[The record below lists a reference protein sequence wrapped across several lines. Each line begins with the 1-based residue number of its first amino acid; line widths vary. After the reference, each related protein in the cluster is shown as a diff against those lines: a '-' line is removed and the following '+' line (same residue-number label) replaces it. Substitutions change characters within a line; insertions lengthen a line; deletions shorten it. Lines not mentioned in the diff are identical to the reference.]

1 MIILGIDPGIAIVGY
16 GVVEFKNSHFV
27 TLAHGS
33 IQTPAH
39 TEVEARLES
48 IYNELHDLITM
59 YHPSEMAIEEL
70 FFGANH
76 TTMVPVAEA
85 RGVILL
91 CARQHG
97 LNIAEY
103 TPGQVKQ
110 SVVGY
115 GSADKKQVM
124 KMVGLLLRLTET
136 PKLDDTCDA
145 LAIAVCHAN
154 CTGSRVK
161 NYFNQSTYNDIQA
174 LKKPH

>member
-16 GVVEFKNSHFV
+16 GIIEYKNSRFV

-39 TEVEARLES
+39 TDVEARLEM
-48 IYNELHDLITM
+48 IYNELTDLIKI
-59 YHPSEMAIEEL
+59 YHPEEMAIEEL
-70 FFGANH
+70 FFNTNH

-91 CARQHG
+91 CAKQNG
-97 LNIAEY
+97 LSVAEY
-103 TPGQVKQ
+103 TPLQVKQ

-115 GSADKKQVM
+115 GKAVKKQVM
-124 KMVGLLLRLTET
+124 HMVSLLLRLEQT

-154 CTGSRVK
+154 CTGSRVRDFH
-161 NYFNQSTYNDIQA
+161 NARQ
-174 LKKPH
+174 

>member
-16 GVVEFKNSHFV
+16 GVIEFKNSRFV

-39 TEVEARLES
+39 TDVEARLEMIYDELDS
-48 IYNELHDLITM
+48 IIKM
-59 YHPSEMAIEEL
+59 YHPTEMAIEEL
-70 FFGANH
+70 FFNTNH

-91 CARQHG
+91 CAKQNG
-97 LNIAEY
+97 LRVAEY
-103 TPGQVKQ
+103 TPLQVKQ

-115 GSADKKQVM
+115 GRAVKKQVM
-124 KMVGLLLRLTET
+124 HMVSLLLKLETT

-145 LAIAVCHAN
+145 LAIAICHSN
-154 CTGSRVK
+154 CSGSRVQGF
-161 NYFNQSTYNDIQA
+161 YNQR
-174 LKKPH
+174 

>member
-16 GVVEFKNSHFV
+16 GVIEFKNSRFV

-39 TEVEARLES
+39 TDVEARLEMIYDELDS
-48 IYNELHDLITM
+48 IIKM
-59 YHPSEMAIEEL
+59 YHPTEMAIEEL
-70 FFGANH
+70 FFNTNH

-91 CARQHG
+91 CAKRNG
-97 LNIAEY
+97 LRVAEY
-103 TPGQVKQ
+103 TPLQVKQ

-115 GSADKKQVM
+115 GRAVKKQVM
-124 KMVGLLLRLTET
+124 HMVSLLLKLEST

-145 LAIAVCHAN
+145 LAIAICHAN
-154 CTGSRVK
+154 CSGSRVQGF
-161 NYFNQSTYNDIQA
+161 YNQR
-174 LKKPH
+174 L

>member
-16 GVVEFKNSHFV
+16 GVIEYKNSRFV

-39 TEVEARLES
+39 TDVEARLEMIYDELDS
-48 IYNELHDLITM
+48 IIKM
-59 YHPSEMAIEEL
+59 YHPTEMAIEEL
-70 FFGANH
+70 FFNTNH

-91 CARQHG
+91 CAKRNG
-97 LNIAEY
+97 LRVAEY
-103 TPGQVKQ
+103 TPLQVKQ

-115 GSADKKQVM
+115 GRAVKKQVM
-124 KMVGLLLRLTET
+124 HMVSLLLKLEST

-145 LAIAVCHAN
+145 LAIAICHAN
-154 CTGSRVK
+154 CSGSRVQGF
-161 NYFNQSTYNDIQA
+161 YNQR
-174 LKKPH
+174 L

>member
-16 GVVEFKNSHFV
+16 GVVEYKNSRFV

-39 TEVEARLES
+39 TDVEARLEMIYDELDS
-48 IYNELHDLITM
+48 IIKM
-59 YHPSEMAIEEL
+59 YHPTEMAIEEL
-70 FFGANH
+70 FFNTNH

-91 CARQHG
+91 CAKRNG
-97 LNIAEY
+97 LRVAEY
-103 TPGQVKQ
+103 TPLQVKQ

-115 GSADKKQVM
+115 GRAVKKQVM
-124 KMVGLLLRLTET
+124 HMVSLLLKLETT

-145 LAIAVCHAN
+145 LAIAICHAN
-154 CTGSRVK
+154 CSGSRVQGF
-161 NYFNQSTYNDIQA
+161 YNQR
-174 LKKPH
+174 L

>member
-16 GVVEFKNSHFV
+16 GVIEFKNSRFV

-39 TEVEARLES
+39 TDVEARLEMIYDELDS
-48 IYNELHDLITM
+48 IIRM
-59 YHPSEMAIEEL
+59 YHPTEMAIEEL
-70 FFGANH
+70 FFNTNH

-91 CARQHG
+91 CAKRNG
-97 LNIAEY
+97 LRVAEY
-103 TPGQVKQ
+103 TPLQVKQ

-115 GSADKKQVM
+115 GRAVKKQVM
-124 KMVGLLLRLTET
+124 HMVSLLLKLEST

-145 LAIAVCHAN
+145 LAIAICHAN
-154 CTGSRVK
+154 CSGSRVQGF
-161 NYFNQSTYNDIQA
+161 YNQR
-174 LKKPH
+174 L

>member
-16 GVVEFKNSHFV
+16 GVIEYKNSRFV

-39 TEVEARLES
+39 TDVEARLEMIYDELDS
-48 IYNELHDLITM
+48 IIKM
-59 YHPSEMAIEEL
+59 YHPTEMAIEEL
-70 FFGANH
+70 FFNTNH

-91 CARQHG
+91 CAKRNG
-97 LNIAEY
+97 LRVAEY
-103 TPGQVKQ
+103 TPLQVKQ

-115 GSADKKQVM
+115 GRAVKKQVM
-124 KMVGLLLRLTET
+124 HMVSLLLKLETT

-145 LAIAVCHAN
+145 LAIAICHAN
-154 CTGSRVK
+154 CSGSRVQGF
-161 NYFNQSTYNDIQA
+161 YNQR
-174 LKKPH
+174 L

>member
-16 GVVEFKNSHFV
+16 GVIEFKNSRFV

-39 TEVEARLES
+39 TDVEARLEMIYDELDS
-48 IYNELHDLITM
+48 IIKM
-59 YHPSEMAIEEL
+59 YHPTEMAIEEL
-70 FFGANH
+70 FFNTNH

-91 CARQHG
+91 CAKQNG
-97 LNIAEY
+97 LRVAVY
-103 TPGQVKQ
+103 TPLQVKQ

-115 GSADKKQVM
+115 GRAVKKQVM
-124 KMVGLLLRLTET
+124 HMVSLLLKLETT

-145 LAIAVCHAN
+145 LAIAICHAN
-154 CTGSRVK
+154 CSGSRVQGF
-161 NYFNQSTYNDIQA
+161 YNQR
-174 LKKPH
+174 L

>member
-16 GVVEFKNSHFV
+16 GVIEFKNSRFV

-39 TEVEARLES
+39 TDVEARLEMIYDELDS
-48 IYNELHDLITM
+48 IIKM
-59 YHPSEMAIEEL
+59 YHPTEMAIEEL
-70 FFGANH
+70 FFNTNH

-91 CARQHG
+91 CAKRNG
-97 LNIAEY
+97 LRVAEY
-103 TPGQVKQ
+103 TPLQVKQ

-115 GSADKKQVM
+115 GRAVKKQVM
-124 KMVGLLLRLTET
+124 HMVSLLLKLETT

-145 LAIAVCHAN
+145 LAIAICHAN
-154 CTGSRVK
+154 CSGSRVHGF
-161 NYFNQSTYNDIQA
+161 YNQR
-174 LKKPH
+174 

>member
-1 MIILGIDPGIAIVGY
+1 MIRLGIDPGIAIVGY
-16 GVVEFKNSHFV
+16 GIIEYKNSRFV

-39 TEVEARLES
+39 TNVEARLEM
-48 IYNELHDLITM
+48 IYNELTDLIKI
-59 YHPSEMAIEEL
+59 YHPEEMAIEEL
-70 FFGANH
+70 FFNTNH

-91 CARQHG
+91 CAKQNG
-97 LNIAEY
+97 LHVAEY
-103 TPGQVKQ
+103 TPLQVKQ

-115 GSADKKQVM
+115 GKAVKKQVM
-124 KMVGLLLRLTET
+124 HMVSLLLRLEQT

-154 CTGSRVK
+154 CTGSRVRDFH
-161 NYFNQSTYNDIQA
+161 NARQ
-174 LKKPH
+174 

>member
-16 GVVEFKNSHFV
+16 GVVEYRNSRFV

-39 TEVEARLES
+39 TDVEARLEMIYDELDS
-48 IYNELHDLITM
+48 IIKI
-59 YHPSEMAIEEL
+59 YHPTEMAIEEL
-70 FFGANH
+70 FFNTNH

-91 CARQHG
+91 CAKRNG
-97 LNIAEY
+97 LRVAEY
-103 TPGQVKQ
+103 TPLQVKQ

-115 GSADKKQVM
+115 GRAVKKQVM
-124 KMVGLLLRLTET
+124 HMVSLLLKLETT

-145 LAIAVCHAN
+145 LAIAICHAN
-154 CTGSRVK
+154 CSGSRVQGF
-161 NYFNQSTYNDIQA
+161 YNQR
-174 LKKPH
+174 L

>member
-16 GVVEFKNSHFV
+16 GVIKFKNSRFV

-39 TEVEARLES
+39 TDVEARLEMIYDELDS
-48 IYNELHDLITM
+48 IIKM
-59 YHPSEMAIEEL
+59 YHPTEMAIEEL
-70 FFGANH
+70 FFNTNH

-91 CARQHG
+91 CAKQNG
-97 LNIAEY
+97 LRVAEY
-103 TPGQVKQ
+103 TPLQVKQ

-115 GSADKKQVM
+115 GRAVKKQVM
-124 KMVGLLLRLTET
+124 HMVSLLLKLETT

-145 LAIAVCHAN
+145 LAIAICHAN
-154 CTGSRVK
+154 CSGSRVQGF
-161 NYFNQSTYNDIQA
+161 YNQR
-174 LKKPH
+174 L

>member
-16 GVVEFKNSHFV
+16 GVVEFKNSRFV

-39 TEVEARLES
+39 TDVEARLEMIYDELDS
-48 IYNELHDLITM
+48 IIKM
-59 YHPSEMAIEEL
+59 YHPTEMAIEEL
-70 FFGANH
+70 FFNTNH

-91 CARQHG
+91 CAKRNG
-97 LNIAEY
+97 LRVAEY
-103 TPGQVKQ
+103 TPLQVKQ

-115 GSADKKQVM
+115 GRAVKKQVM
-124 KMVGLLLRLTET
+124 HMVSLLLKLETT

-145 LAIAVCHAN
+145 LAIAICHAN
-154 CTGSRVK
+154 CSGSRVQGF
-161 NYFNQSTYNDIQA
+161 YNQR
-174 LKKPH
+174 L

>member
-16 GVVEFKNSHFV
+16 GGIEFKNSRFV

-39 TEVEARLES
+39 TDVEARLEMIYDELDS
-48 IYNELHDLITM
+48 IIKM
-59 YHPSEMAIEEL
+59 YHPTEMAIEEL
-70 FFGANH
+70 FFNTNH

-91 CARQHG
+91 CAKRNG
-97 LNIAEY
+97 LRVAEY
-103 TPGQVKQ
+103 TPLQVKQ

-115 GSADKKQVM
+115 GRAVKKQVM
-124 KMVGLLLRLTET
+124 HMVSLLLKLETT

-145 LAIAVCHAN
+145 LAIAICHAN
-154 CTGSRVK
+154 CSGSRVQGF
-161 NYFNQSTYNDIQA
+161 YNQR
-174 LKKPH
+174 L

>member
-16 GVVEFKNSHFV
+16 GVIEYKNSRFV

-39 TEVEARLES
+39 TDVEARLEMIYDELDS
-48 IYNELHDLITM
+48 IIKM
-59 YHPSEMAIEEL
+59 YHPTEMAIEEL
-70 FFGANH
+70 FFNTNH

-91 CARQHG
+91 CAKRNG
-97 LNIAEY
+97 LRVAEY
-103 TPGQVKQ
+103 TPLQVKQ

-115 GSADKKQVM
+115 GRAVKKQVM
-124 KMVGLLLRLTET
+124 HMVSVLLKLETT

-145 LAIAVCHAN
+145 LAIAICHAN
-154 CTGSRVK
+154 CSGSRVQGF
-161 NYFNQSTYNDIQA
+161 YNQR
-174 LKKPH
+174 L

>member
-16 GVVEFKNSHFV
+16 GIVEFKNSRFT

-39 TEVEARLES
+39 TPVEARLMQIHE
-48 IYNELHDLITM
+48 ELDALIKMFNPT
-59 YHPSEMAIEEL
+59 EMAIEEL
-70 FFGANH
+70 FFNKNH

-91 CARQHG
+91 TARENGMNVQ
-97 LNIAEY
+97 EY
-103 TPGQVKQ
+103 TPSQVKQ
-110 SVVGY
+110 AVVGY
-115 GSADKKQVM
+115 GKAVKKQVM
-124 KMVGLLLRLTET
+124 QMVSLILRLENT

-154 CTGSRVK
+154 CTGSRMQG
-161 NYFNQSTYNDIQA
+161 YFNRPQI
-174 LKKPH
+174 

>member
-16 GVVEFKNSHFV
+16 GVVEYKNSRFV

-39 TEVEARLES
+39 TDVEARLEMIYDELDS
-48 IYNELHDLITM
+48 IIKM
-59 YHPSEMAIEEL
+59 YHPTEMAIEEL
-70 FFGANH
+70 FFNTNH

-91 CARQHG
+91 CAKRNG
-97 LNIAEY
+97 LRVAEY
-103 TPGQVKQ
+103 TPLQVKQ

-115 GSADKKQVM
+115 GRAVKKQVM
-124 KMVGLLLRLTET
+124 PMVSLLLKLETT

-145 LAIAVCHAN
+145 LAIAICHAN
-154 CTGSRVK
+154 CSGSRVQGF
-161 NYFNQSTYNDIQA
+161 YNQR
-174 LKKPH
+174 

>member
-16 GVVEFKNSHFV
+16 GVVEYRNSRFV

-39 TEVEARLES
+39 TDVEARLEMIYDELDS
-48 IYNELHDLITM
+48 IIKM
-59 YHPSEMAIEEL
+59 YHPTEMAIEEL
-70 FFGANH
+70 FFNTNH

-91 CARQHG
+91 CAKRNG
-97 LNIAEY
+97 LRVAEY
-103 TPGQVKQ
+103 TPLQVKQ

-115 GSADKKQVM
+115 GRAVKKQVM
-124 KMVGLLLRLTET
+124 HMVSLLLKLETT

-145 LAIAVCHAN
+145 LAIAICHAN
-154 CTGSRVK
+154 CSGSRVQGF
-161 NYFNQSTYNDIQA
+161 YNQR
-174 LKKPH
+174 L

>member
-1 MIILGIDPGIAIVGY
+1 MIIIGIDPGIAIVGY
-16 GVVEFKNSHFV
+16 GVIEYKNSRFV

-39 TEVEARLES
+39 TDVEIRLEQ
-48 IYNELHDLITM
+48 IYDQLDEIIRM
-59 YHPSEMAIEEL
+59 YHPTEMAIEEL
-70 FFGANH
+70 FFNTNH

-91 CARQHG
+91 CARRNG
-97 LNIAEY
+97 LNVAEY
-103 TPGQVKQ
+103 TPLQVKQ

-115 GSADKKQVM
+115 GRAVKKQVM
-124 KMVGLLLRLTET
+124 HMVSLLLKLENT

-154 CTGSRVK
+154 CTGSRMK
-161 NYFNQSTYNDIQA
+161 NYFNQRS
-174 LKKPH
+174 